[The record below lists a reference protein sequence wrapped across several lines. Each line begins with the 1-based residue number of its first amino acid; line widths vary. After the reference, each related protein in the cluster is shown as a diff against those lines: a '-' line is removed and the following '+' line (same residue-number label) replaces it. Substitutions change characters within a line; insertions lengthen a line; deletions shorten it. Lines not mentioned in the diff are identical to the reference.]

1 MSGQG
6 AIDSILFEGFT
17 VDRRGLF
24 RLDPTGANVPV
35 ALGSRA
41 LDLLL
46 LLTARGGA
54 VVSKYDLIAEVWPG
68 IAVEE
73 SNLTKQISALRR
85 ALDQGPGTS
94 CIQTVPGRGYRFVA
108 TVSRAEHATAAAS
121 PLAAPERPSIA
132 VLPFRNLMGD
142 PEQEYADSDGSRPPF
157 RDDVAR
163 HSDLMSLGVPR

>member
-6 AIDSILFEGFT
+6 ATESLLFEGFT
-17 VDRRGLF
+17 LDRRGLF
-24 RLDPTGANVPV
+24 RLNTTGTDVPV

-46 LLTARGGA
+46 VLAARGGA

-85 ALDQGPGTS
+85 ALDRSPGTS
-94 CIQTVPGRGYRFVA
+94 CIQTVPGRGYVFVA
-108 TVSRAEHATAAAS
+108 TVSRAEHATPAAP
-121 PLAAPERPSIA
+121 PLAVPERPSIA

-142 PEQEYADSDGSRPPF
+142 PEQEYF
-157 RDDVAR
+157 V
-163 HSDLMSLGVPR
+163 